1 MFNRVFEF
9 NQIIQQV
16 PSRKPEPL
24 TGKEKDWLLTC
35 LKEEADEFEIALD
48 RVQQVDALIDSMI
61 FAAGGLF
68 RMGLTAR
75 QAEDCLN
82 AVMDANFLKK
92 TGQKEGRVFEGVVDA
107 TKPEDW
113 TGPELRISQILGE
126 PL

>member
-1 MFNRVFEF
+1 VFNRVFEF

-16 PSRKPEPL
+16 LSRKPEPL

-48 RVQQVDALIDSMI
+48 RIQQVDALIDSMI

-68 RMGLTAR
+68 RMGLTAK

-92 TGQKEGRVFEGVVDA
+92 TGQKESRVFEGVADA
-107 TKPEDW
+107 TKPEGW
-113 TGPELRISQILGE
+113 IGPELRISQILE
-126 PL
+126 ETL

>member
-1 MFNRVFEF
+1 VFNRVFEF

-107 TKPEDW
+107 TKPEGW

>member
-1 MFNRVFEF
+1 VFNRVFEF
-9 NQIIQQV
+9 NQFIQQV

-24 TGKEKDWLLTC
+24 VGKEKDWLLTC
-35 LKEEADEFEIALD
+35 LREEADEFEIALD

-68 RMGLTAR
+68 RMGLTVK

-82 AVMDANFLKK
+82 AVVDANFLKR

-107 TKPEDW
+107 TKPEGW
-113 TGPELRISQILGE
+113 TGPELRISKILGE

>member
-107 TKPEDW
+107 TKPEGW

>member
-107 TKPEDW
+107 TKPEGW

-126 PL
+126 PR